1 MQEIHD
7 PFDPQ
12 QRERLRG
19 YLKALGT
26 NRLGLRKSKTRL
38 FPYNLSTAVFVHL
51 MEDPVTGL
59 PRVLGYR
66 AVDRA
71 GGLIDAA
78 SWALREES
86 EAPVVWQEFSDR
98 LLVIW
103 KQSIRNGRGP
113 HLFHFGERVREGLEK
128 WEELSGEAGRLSFL
142 WKTGSSCRTDFR
154 RLLQE
159 QFYLPVPGKLT
170 LFALGWILG
179 FVSPAEA
186 NSNTDVS
193 VRPPESLL
201 HEDFFP
207 YLPQETWKQ
216 EEERREE
223 GVRYVESLLD
233 LQCRTWQWA
242 GRHLESD
249 FEQTQ
254 WWGDGV
260 EDRDASAAPYL
271 RFLEEERRLRE
282 EDILSLQE
290 SSPEERM
297 ERFRSMGPL
306 TFEGATLDEEGRF
319 LYSFRI
325 SPENALSKF
334 REDDFLKLV
343 PVGWRD
349 LQSGFSVILAR
360 YNPGEDRVAV
370 LSRQGRLALSN
381 RLTYSLEE
389 DLTDWNYP
397 KLVHIVRTALSGGRE
412 HLVAKLLSGA
422 WSMDREQ
429 QRRLWVQNWLR
440 DYDPVQ
446 VLNPAQR
453 DALELP
459 FRKRLT
465 LIEGPPGTGKTHL
478 LGWIIVALM
487 LQAQQSGEPL
497 RIVVSALTHRAI
509 DGVLQKVADLVNE
522 HRIIDFS
529 ARVMKWGRWKGNLS
543 DHADPEG
550 ISGSK
555 GLQVQP
561 LNSPEEIEQ
570 SRYLVLGSTGFGL
583 YGIFGGDA
591 ETFPRVFDWIV
602 FDEASQ
608 VTVPQALLSL
618 VYGKGNFIF
627 FGDDKQLP
635 PVVLG
640 NYGVSDRERSAPL
653 AGSDWSRQVVSK
665 PSHEAGR
672 SILGLLLER
681 YSLEHRVRLDRSY
694 RMNEEL
700 CDFPSRMWYDGALH
714 AAPGNAHS
722 RLELRPV
729 HSQDYAADE
738 RFSESEL
745 PDRILNP
752 EKPVTLVLA
761 EHRGHHQ
768 KSDLEAE
775 IAAQLAYRLMGHY
788 GLNPD
793 RLAIVSPH
801 RAQNNAT
808 ANRLRELLG
817 GSDAALP
824 VIDTVERVQGAERDV
839 IIFALTVSDPDR
851 VMSDFLNNPNRF
863 NVAITRARQ
872 KLIVIGSR
880 AFFLTVPQ
888 NEEALRAN
896 RCFKEFLQFCRMRE
910 SLFVWG
916 DK

>member
-1 MQEIHD
+1 MQLTHD
-7 PFDPQ
+7 PFDPH
-12 QRERLRG
+12 QREQLRG

-26 NRLGLRKSKTRL
+26 NRIGLRKSKTRL

-51 MEDPVTGL
+51 LDDPVTGL

-71 GGLIDAA
+71 GTMVDAA
-78 SWALREES
+78 SWALSGEN
-86 EAPVVWQEFSDR
+86 EAPVVWREFSDR
-98 LLVIW
+98 LLAIW
-103 KQSIRNGRGP
+103 KQSIRSGKGP
-113 HLFHFGERVREGLEK
+113 HFFHFGERVREGLEK
-128 WEELSGEAGRLSFL
+128 WGELSGEGDRLSFL
-142 WKTGSSCRTDFR
+142 WKTGSACRTDLR
-154 RLLQE
+154 RLLQD

-186 NSNTDVS
+186 DSNTDTPI
-193 VRPPESLL
+193 RPPESLF

-207 YLPQETWKQ
+207 YIPQETWKW
-216 EEERREE
+216 EEEWRKE
-223 GVRYVESLLD
+223 GVRHVESLLD
-233 LQCRTWQWA
+233 LQHRTWQWA

-290 SSPEERM
+290 SSPEERV

-306 TFEGATLDEEGRF
+306 IFEGVSLDEEGRF
-319 LYSFRI
+319 LYTFRI

-370 LSRQGRLALSN
+370 LSRQGRLALSD

-389 DLTDWNYP
+389 DLTDWNHP
-397 KLVHIVRTALSGGRE
+397 KLVHIVRTALSGRRE
-412 HLVAKLLSGA
+412 HAVAKLLSGE
-422 WSMDREQ
+422 WSMDRER
-429 QRRLWVQNWLR
+429 QRLLWVRNWLR
-440 DYDPVQ
+440 DYESAST
-446 VLNPAQR
+446 LNPAQR
-453 DALELP
+453 AALELP

-497 RIVVSALTHRAI
+497 RIAVSALTHRAI
-509 DGVLQKVADLVNE
+509 DGVLQKVADLVNQY
-522 HRIIDFS
+522 HVTDFS
-529 ARVMKWGRWKGNLS
+529 AQVMKWGRWKGSQS
-543 DHADPEG
+543 DHAEPEG

-570 SRYLVLGSTGFGL
+570 SRHLVLGSTGFGL
-583 YGIFGGDA
+583 YGLSGGDV

-618 VYGKGNFIF
+618 VYGRGNFIF

-640 NYGVSDRERSAPL
+640 NYGVSDRERVAPL
-653 AGSDWSRQVVSK
+653 AGADWSRQVVSK
-665 PSHEAGR
+665 SSHEAGR

-681 YSLEHRVRLDRSY
+681 YGLEHRVRLDRSY

-700 CDFPSRMWYDGALH
+700 CAFPSRMWYDGVLH
-714 AAPGNAHS
+714 AAPGNARS
-722 RLELRPV
+722 RLELHSL
-729 HSQDYAADE
+729 HSQSLAAHE
-738 RFSESEL
+738 KPPANEL
-745 PDRILNP
+745 PDRILDP
-752 EKPVTLVLA
+752 EKPVALVLA
-761 EHRGHHQ
+761 EHQGHHQ

-775 IAAQLAYRLMGHY
+775 IAAQLAYRLMVRY
-788 GLNPD
+788 GLNPN
-793 RLAIVSPH
+793 RLALVSPH
-801 RAQNNAT
+801 RAQNNVT

-839 IIFALTVSDPDR
+839 IIFAFTVSDPDH
-851 VMSDFLNNPNRF
+851 VMSDFLNNPDRF

-880 AFFLTVPQ
+880 TFFLTVPQ

-896 RCFKEFLQFCRMRE
+896 RCFKEFFQFCMKRE
-910 SLFVWG
+910 SLFVWNV
-916 DK
+916 